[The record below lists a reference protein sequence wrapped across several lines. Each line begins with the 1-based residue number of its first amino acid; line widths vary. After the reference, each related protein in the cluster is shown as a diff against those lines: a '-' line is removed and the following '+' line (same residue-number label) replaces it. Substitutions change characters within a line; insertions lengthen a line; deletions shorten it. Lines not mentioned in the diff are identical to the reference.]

1 MDRRGFLAL
10 LSSSAAAVLPLRL
23 LAQQS
28 KKVYRVAFVGPNG
41 PQATMREL
49 SITEGFM
56 EGMRDLGYIEGDNV
70 YYELRSA
77 EGKVAERI
85 GSITEE
91 LIAKGV
97 DLIVVLAT
105 PLAKEMMHY
114 APHVPI
120 VMGASIDPVGLGVV
134 SSLAR
139 PGGNVTGFS
148 IQVAPE
154 IEAKR
159 LQLLKETAPTT
170 SRVVYFEGKG
180 EWDDNGESLKLAA
193 KALGMTILPIEHSLA
208 GHVEAFQALEN
219 EHPDA
224 LLIGSWTSL
233 SVKRQAIFDYALQH
247 RTPVIYPWREYV
259 DAGGLMSYGINL
271 RDQYRRAA
279 DYVDKIL
286 RGANPGELPIQ
297 LPTKFELVISL
308 KVARAIGIE
317 IPAPVLAQAAEV
329 IE

>member
-1 MDRRGFLAL
+1 MDRRGFLTL
-10 LSSSAAAVLPLRL
+10 LSSIAAVLPLRL
-23 LAQQS
+23 RAQQS

-49 SITEGFM
+49 TITQGFI

-70 YYELRSA
+70 QYELRSA
-77 EGKVAERI
+77 EGKVTERV
-85 GSITEE
+85 GPITDE

-105 PLAKEMMHY
+105 PLAKEMMQR

-120 VMGASIDPVGLGVV
+120 VMGASTDPVRLGVV
-134 SSLAR
+134 SNLAR

-148 IQVAPE
+148 NQVAPE

-159 LQLLKETAPTT
+159 LHLLKETAPTT
-170 SRVVYFEGKG
+170 THVAYLAAKF
-180 EWDDNGESLKLAA
+180 EWDDNREVLKLAA
-193 KALGMTILPIEHSLA
+193 RALGTTVFFVEHSLS
-208 GHVEAFQALEN
+208 GHAEAFQVLEN
-219 EHPDA
+219 ERPDA
-224 LLIGSWTSL
+224 LIVGSWTSL
-233 SVKRQAIFDYALQH
+233 WVKRQAIYDFAFQ
-247 RTPVIYPWREYV
+247 RRAPVIYPWREYV
-259 DAGGLMSYGINL
+259 NAGGLMSYGINL
-271 RDQYRRAA
+271 PDQYRRAA

-286 RGANPGELPIQ
+286 KGANPGELPIQ
-297 LPTKFELVISL
+297 LPTKFDLVINL
-308 KVARAIGIE
+308 KAAKLIGIE